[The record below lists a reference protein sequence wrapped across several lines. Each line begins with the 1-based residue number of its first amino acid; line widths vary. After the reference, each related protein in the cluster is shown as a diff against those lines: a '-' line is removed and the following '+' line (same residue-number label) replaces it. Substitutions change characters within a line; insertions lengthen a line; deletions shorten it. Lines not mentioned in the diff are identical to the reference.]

1 MPLKISIVTGS
12 PDPVYRQIV
21 EQVRVAIAGG
31 AMRSGEQLPSVRA
44 LAELL
49 VVNPNTVARAYND
62 LMSEGALES
71 RPGKGVFVA
80 RRRQVFS
87 KEERVRRL
95 EAAVQALVKEVALLG
110 FSDEEIQEL
119 LQTELQKLK
128 GGEEEAN
135 R

>member
-1 MPLKISIVTGS
+1 M
-12 PDPVYRQIV
+12 
-21 EQVRVAIAGG
+21 AIAGG
-31 AMRSGEQLPSVRA
+31 ALQPGEQLPSVRA

-80 RRRQVFS
+80 RRRQIFS

-95 EAAVQALVKEVALLG
+95 EAAVQTLVKEVALLG
-110 FSDEEIQEL
+110 FSDEEILEL
-119 LQTELQKLK
+119 LQAELRKLK

>member
-31 AMRSGEQLPSVRA
+31 AMRPGEQLPSVRA

>member
-31 AMRSGEQLPSVRA
+31 ALQPGEQLPSVRA

-80 RRRQVFS
+80 RRRQIFS

-95 EAAVQALVKEVALLG
+95 EAAVQTLVKEVALLG
-110 FSDEEIQEL
+110 FSDEEILEL
-119 LQTELQKLK
+119 LQAELRKLK

>member
-1 MPLKISIVTGS
+1 MPLKFSVVTGS

-31 AMRSGEQLPSVRA
+31 VLQPGEQLPSVRA

-62 LMSEGALES
+62 LTGEGALEA

-80 RRRQVFS
+80 QRRQVFAP
-87 KEERVRRL
+87 EERLRRL
-95 EAAVQALVKEVALLG
+95 EAAVQTLVKEVALLG

-119 LQTELQKLK
+119 LQRELQKLK
-128 GGEEEAN
+128 GGEEQK